1 MERYHTKARV
11 WIEIKTIRTIW
22 NNVPVISNINKLNKR
37 EAAKRISTFNFSTL
51 HTKKPHDE
59 LIQVLH
65 EITQFVF
72 KGEKKDDATIYSSG
86 AF

>member
-11 WIEIKTIRTIW
+11 WIEIKTIRIIW
-22 NNVPVISNINKLNKR
+22 NNFPVISNINKLNKR
-37 EAAKRISTFNFSTL
+37 EAAKRISTFNFSAL
-51 HTKKPHDE
+51 HTKKPYDE

-72 KGEKKDDATIYSSG
+72 KGENKDYATIYSSG